1 MFQASN
7 SSFCRQI
14 PPSPRKS
21 RSFPVAIISR
31 FAAYNVQSE
40 GALKIAGSRKYGRKG
55 GTGESG
61 QGIVAAVEVD
71 RTSVATTVG

>member
-1 MFQASN
+1 MFQDRDR
-7 SSFCRQI
+7 SFCRQI

-40 GALKIAGSRKYGRKG
+40 GRSFTDQMKIACSMKKWDRGIGARDCGGGRG
-55 GTGESG
+55 
-61 QGIVAAVEVD
+61 
-71 RTSVATTVG
+71 